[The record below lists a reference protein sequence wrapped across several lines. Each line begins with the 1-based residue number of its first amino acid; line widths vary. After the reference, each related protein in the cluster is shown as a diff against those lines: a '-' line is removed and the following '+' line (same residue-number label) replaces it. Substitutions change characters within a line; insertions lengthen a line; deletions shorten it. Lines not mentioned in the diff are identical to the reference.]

1 LSRERQAIFER
12 LFVEWPRLAQRLI
25 KGNHLTLVL
34 GDVHSGQFLFPCD
47 DVSDTV
53 RIFDWDWWDISV
65 GPMDLAYT
73 MSLFWFPERRALLE
87 QSLLRRYH
95 DRLLEHG
102 VTGYNEQACWYDYR
116 FAVIRNLLVPMR
128 QWSTRPWP
136 DFWYLHLERSL
147 LAFEDLGCEELL
159 G

>member
-1 LSRERQAIFER
+1 MI
-12 LFVEWPRLAQRLI
+12 
-25 KGNHLTLVL
+25 L
-34 GDVHSGQFLFPCD
+34 GDVHSGQFLFPRKGVQD
-47 DVSDTV
+47 IV
-53 RIFDWDWWDISV
+53 RIVDWDWWDISV

-87 QSLLRRYH
+87 QHLLRRYH
-95 DRLLEHG
+95 DRLLELG
-102 VTGYNEQACWYDYR
+102 VAGYDEQSCWYDYK
-116 FAVIRNLLVPMR
+116 FAVIRNLLIPMQ